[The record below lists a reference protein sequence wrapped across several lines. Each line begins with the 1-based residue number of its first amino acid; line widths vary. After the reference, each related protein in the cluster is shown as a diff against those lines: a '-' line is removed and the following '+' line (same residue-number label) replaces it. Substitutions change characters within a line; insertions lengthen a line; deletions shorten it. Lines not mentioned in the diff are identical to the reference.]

1 MADVIV
7 TGTSSGTSSYQIKTL
22 GLTDASSLAE
32 FFQEQDMGTPAFKL
46 FPTAAILTDSEREFA
61 EQQQAFEQIPPLLL
75 EQYRGRFVA
84 SMNGRIVDSDEDFV
98 TLTHR
103 FFETFGDVAVYIT
116 KIGDDAGIVIDTP
129 FFD

>member
-32 FFQEQDMGTPAFKL
+32 FFQEQYMSTPAFKL
-46 FPTAAILTDSEREFA
+46 FPTAPILTDSEREFA

-98 TLTHR
+98 TLTRR